1 MTDKE
6 IQKKILI
13 VEDEKPIAEILS
25 YGLTKEGFAVQWAG
39 TGGEGWKQVGT
50 FAPSLVLLDW
60 MLPDVSGVDLCRMIT
75 EKYNIPIVMLT
86 ARGSIEDKL
95 YGLET
100 GADDY
105 ITKPFDLREVTA
117 RVKSILR
124 RFEKAGGGRDKTET
138 AREEEPCPL
147 QAGGCLRI
155 LEREWVVE
163 QGGRRIDLTPKE
175 FELLCYL
182 VKHPRQVFTRAMLL
196 EQIWGYDFEGDTRTV
211 DIHVQ
216 RLRKKLGPDVGLKTV
231 FGVGYKY
238 EPEE

>member
-1 MTDKE
+1 MSEKE
-6 IQKKILI
+6 MQKKILI
-13 VEDEKPIAEILS
+13 VEDEKPIADLLS
-25 YGLTKEGFAVQWAG
+25 YGFAKEGFSVQSAG
-39 TGGEGWKQVGT
+39 TGGEGWKQVGE

-95 YGLET
+95 YGLEI

-117 RVKSILR
+117 RVKSVLR
-124 RFEKAGGGRDKTET
+124 RFEKAAGGRGGEET
-138 AREEEPCPL
+138 GRGAAKDCL
-147 QAGGCLRI
+147 SAGELRI
-155 LEREWVVE
+155 SEREWVAE
-163 QGGRRIDLTPKE
+163 KGGMRIDLTPKE
-175 FELLCYL
+175 FELLCCL

-211 DIHVQ
+211 DIHIQ
-216 RLRKKLGPDVGLKTV
+216 RLRKKLGADAGLKTV